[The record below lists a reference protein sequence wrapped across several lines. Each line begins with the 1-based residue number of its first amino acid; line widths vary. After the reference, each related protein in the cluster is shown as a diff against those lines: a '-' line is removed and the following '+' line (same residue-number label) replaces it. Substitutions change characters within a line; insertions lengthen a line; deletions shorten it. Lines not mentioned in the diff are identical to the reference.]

1 MSAFLL
7 FCGIF
12 LSESALPV
20 FSLAF
25 PFLHIFACRDAPDQ
39 AVISNSLNFYI
50 TLFPNIAQGID
61 KCVLLKYY
69 CIKSIILDSDRPIYA
84 QIVDRL
90 KHEIVSGFY
99 PPGSRLPSVRDLAAQ
114 ASVNP
119 NTMQKAF
126 TELERTGLIVT
137 RRTSGRTVTEDTALI
152 EQVRSELAELQ
163 ISQFLT
169 RMQHLGYQKDDS
181 IRLLL
186 AKKEEN
192 S

>member
-1 MSAFLL
+1 MPW
-7 FCGIF
+7 
-12 LSESALPV
+12 E
-20 FSLAF
+20 
-25 PFLHIFACRDAPDQ
+25 
-39 AVISNSLNFYI
+39 
-50 TLFPNIAQGID
+50 
-61 KCVLLKYY
+61 
-69 CIKSIILDSDRPIYA
+69 LDSDRPIYA

-186 AKKEEN
+186 AKKHRIQTRFQHRVSIWN
-192 S
+192 

>member
-1 MSAFLL
+1 MPW
-7 FCGIF
+7 
-12 LSESALPV
+12 E
-20 FSLAF
+20 
-25 PFLHIFACRDAPDQ
+25 
-39 AVISNSLNFYI
+39 
-50 TLFPNIAQGID
+50 
-61 KCVLLKYY
+61 
-69 CIKSIILDSDRPIYA
+69 LDSDRPIYA

-119 NTMQKAF
+119 NTMQRALSELESRGQKAF

>member
-1 MSAFLL
+1 MAWKLNPERQIWL
-7 FCGIF
+7 Q
-12 LSESALPV
+12 LVDVLK
-20 FSLAF
+20 FS
-25 PFLHIFACRDAPDQ
+25 
-39 AVISNSLNFYI
+39 
-50 TLFPNIAQGID
+50 
-61 KCVLLKYY
+61 
-69 CIKSIILDSDRPIYA
+69 
-84 QIVDRL
+84 
-90 KHEIVSGFY
+90 IVSGQY
-99 PPGSRLPSVRDLAAQ
+99 PAGVKLPSVRELAAE
-114 ASVNP
+114 AGVNP

-137 RRTSGRTVTEDTALI
+137 CRTSGRTVTEDTALI